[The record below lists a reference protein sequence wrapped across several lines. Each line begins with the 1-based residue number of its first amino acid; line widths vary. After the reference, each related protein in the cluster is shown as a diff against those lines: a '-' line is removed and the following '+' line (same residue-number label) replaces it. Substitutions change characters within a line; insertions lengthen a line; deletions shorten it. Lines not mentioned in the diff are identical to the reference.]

1 MPANRGGPWHPK
13 ISANVLAGNAY
24 DFSNDDT
31 LDEGATRRGEY
42 AKAAMQGLLALGW
55 SGEQRDVRLAMR
67 AFEIADAMIA
77 YEDST

>member
-13 ISANVLAGNAY
+13 ITANVLAGNTY
-24 DFSNDDT
+24 NYSSNDT
-31 LDEGATRRGEY
+31 LDEGGTRRGEY
-42 AKAAMQGLLALGW
+42 AKYAMYGLVTRGW
-55 SGEQRDVRLAMR
+55 SGEQSDERLAMR